1 MQSVPG
7 SKRWSHS
14 SNIPSQ
20 FAQLRCIHESKSLS
34 LDKDLELIRS
44 HPHRSHGFHALES
57 KGSPYPGFP
66 LLSGQ
71 NLSLLSQS
79 PQLLGL
85 GVHFFTLFGWLAIP
99 LTHPG

>member
-14 SNIPSQ
+14 SNISAQ
-20 FAQLRCIHESKSLS
+20 FAQLRFIHESKSLS

-44 HPHRSHGFHALES
+44 HPHGSHGLHALES
-57 KGSPYPGFP
+57 KGSPCPGFY

-71 NLSLLSQS
+71 TMSLLSESSQ
-79 PQLLGL
+79 
-85 GVHFFTLFGWLAIP
+85 
-99 LTHPG
+99 

>member
-1 MQSVPG
+1 MQSEPG
-7 SKRWSHS
+7 SMRWSHS
-14 SNIPSQ
+14 SNMTAQ

-44 HPHRSHGFHALES
+44 HPHGSHGLHALES
-57 KGSPYPGFP
+57 KGSLCSGFP

-71 NLSLLSQS
+71 TLPSLSESS
-79 PQLLGL
+79 QLLGL